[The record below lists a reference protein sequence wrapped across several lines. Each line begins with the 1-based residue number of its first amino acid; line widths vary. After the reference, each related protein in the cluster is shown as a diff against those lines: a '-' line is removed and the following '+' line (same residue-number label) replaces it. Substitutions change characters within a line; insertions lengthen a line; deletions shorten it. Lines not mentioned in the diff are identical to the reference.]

1 MKLTNTLL
9 ILFIIISGGVLHSQL
24 NIAPGI
30 GFEQVKTGM
39 KYDAFSAV
47 MGESNAVLTYAEE
60 QKNYTDNGYDF
71 MRTLPFLIGF
81 DAVYVYTNNNQF
93 GIWKAYFKKGKLVYL
108 NLSSYLTSTEI
119 STNIT
124 VQDSLHFFQGV
135 EQMESVLGT
144 AYVKAIDPDNYTV
157 YTYTTLGVRLLFEGT
172 KMRGIYLFKPLKGKK
187 ANQLNTILAPTAG

>member
-1 MKLTNTLL
+1 
-9 ILFIIISGGVLHSQL
+9 
-24 NIAPGI
+24 
-30 GFEQVKTGM
+30 M
-39 KYDAFSAV
+39 KYDAFSAIL
-47 MGESNAVLTYAEE
+47 GESNAVLTYAEE

-119 STNIT
+119 STKIT
-124 VQDSLHFFQGV
+124 VQDSLQFFQGV

-144 AYVKAIDPDNYTV
+144 AHVKAIDPDNYTV

>member
-9 ILFIIISGGVLHSQL
+9 ILFLISSGVLHSQV
-24 NIAPGI
+24 NITPGI
-30 GFEQVKTGM
+30 GFEQVKIGM
-39 KYDAFSAV
+39 KYEAFSAIL
-47 MGESNAVLTYAEE
+47 GESNAVLTYAEE

-81 DAVYVYTNNNQF
+81 DAVYVYTNKNQF

-108 NLSSYLTSTEI
+108 NLSSYFTSTEI
-119 STNIT
+119 STKIT
-124 VQDSLHFFQGV
+124 VQDSLQFFQGV
-135 EQMESVLGT
+135 AQMESVLGK

-172 KMRGIYLFKPLKGKK
+172 KMRGIYLFKSLKGKK